1 MHTVAFI
8 CNNFP
13 LVRFFTNFLLTFYF
27 GVQICNNGRCVLEN
41 ENAIPDFASEDIGLN
56 SFLKRTDTIQAVT
69 EPKPFFQGPAAST
82 LGVYNPTTTSTTTV
96 AATTT
101 SVTTTTAAT
110 TTSTASSS
118 TLKPLTTAPWWH
130 TSSKTST
137 PSTR

>member
-1 MHTVAFI
+1 M
-8 CNNFP
+8 
-13 LVRFFTNFLLTFYF
+13 
-27 GVQICNNGRCVLEN
+27 QICNNGRCVLEN

-82 LGVYNPTTTSTTTV
+82 LGVYNPTTSSTTSTTV

-110 TTSTASSS
+110 TTSAASS

-130 TSSKTST
+130 TSSKTAT